1 MANQQVGFF
10 RRITGTVGRWLGG
23 SAVKAGPPTLQSG
36 WGRSWGIL
44 GTGSDGAYSNTPSDW
59 MSAAQYFVW
68 VANCVAARANAV
80 SSVPLKLYKR
90 STDPAQTDA
99 EEQTDH
105 PVIDLLRRVN
115 ELLLDEASF
124 KREGERS
131 LCVHGEW
138 VTSVS
143 TDSAGKPTELY
154 ILQPAA
160 LTINRD
166 PFTNYPESYN
176 YGGRVTFAPDQLI
189 RIYYPRLDDPV
200 MAQSPTAT
208 AIAAVNR
215 YEQAD
220 RAAETIDKAGGMTR
234 GILGT
239 DFAQMDTDSE
249 RFVAEWNS
257 KKINPAR
264 QHEDMFLPQGM
275 TRESGVLSAQE
286 QEREARMERLK
297 KEVFAAFSVPPAMAG
312 DYSDASVLANADQQ
326 ERNFWMVF
334 GVSELGLI
342 SEGLNT
348 QLLWRY
354 WPETRDEGLYLAFD
368 TSTVPALQEN
378 RLETA
383 QLEALWAEV
392 AGSRYSAMISTLNES
407 REYLGLDKINDPR
420 ADAIAFPEQLPG
432 PAKLDENGQPV
443 TEAEPLGTD
452 NIAQLRQISRD
463 YQTGKYTRSQAEK
476 LMKLSAPS
484 MSPEDLTALLVP
496 EDKAPA
502 DIVPDLTI
510 PETRPVVDVM
520 DAYNQDMISEP
531 QARVILKLALPEAD
545 EAMLT
550 QMLVRPASRVAQL
563 ASTPAVETAPAETPE
578 TEAPDAGADTE
589 EDAPEEVPVE
599 ELSPEDVALDD
610 DTAALL
616 EEALAVGAAKAFKP
630 RDPDSIKRGPDGK
643 FAPDPNAASNKPKGG
658 AVNYNDAPKRGKG
671 KKGKKPKMTE
681 EEKAAKRAEAK
692 AKRDAERAV
701 KLQADVDALREA
713 LVGLQGKDDPS
724 NLRKR
729 ISQQIDRV
737 QAKLDALKTGR
748 ESSTQKLLNEA
759 ATKAEAS
766 TGAMIA
772 LMLPALAAQQVL
784 DQVSLTDDPQTGVVM
799 EPAEELHIT
808 LAYLGKAAL
817 LPEPAQAQIMKV
829 VTDVARETAVP
840 LSFTV
845 KGSGRFTNPGGDALW
860 AGVGVDGLQELREC
874 LVCRLREAGVN
885 VPDDHGDYQ
894 PHVTLAYL
902 PTETAVALPSIQSVR
917 VDLNTLTLMLGGERY
932 DFPIGPQPMMPAMP
946 EAPEMDDEGED
957 EDEEPEDGED
967 DGEQMQGP
975 QIEQDA
981 EPESEAEDDKGDD
994 EEDDEDE
1001 GEMSGGV
1008 QAFKFVS
1015 AKAKPEP
1022 MPIVDFVGMHAIDAA
1037 TGTSLGVIEKISRFG
1052 EHGALTATKAEPV
1065 VYVNGTVYRAADVRV
1080 VPGVEE

>member
-1 MANQQVGFF
+1 MANQQVGFL
-10 RRITGTVGRWLGG
+10 RRVTGTVGRWLGG

-44 GTGSDGAYSNTPSDW
+44 GTGNDGAYSNTPSDW

-68 VANCVAARANAV
+68 VANCVAARANAI
-80 SSVPLKLYKR
+80 SSVPLKLYQR
-90 STDPAQTDA
+90 STDPDQTDPV
-99 EEQTDH
+99 EQTDH
-105 PVIDLLRRVN
+105 PVITLLRQVN
-115 ELLLDEASF
+115 EISLDEASF

-143 TDSAGKPTELY
+143 TDSDGKPTELY
-154 ILQPAA
+154 VLQPAA
-160 LTINRD
+160 ITINRD
-166 PFTNYPESYN
+166 PVSNYPESYN

-215 YEQAD
+215 YTLAD
-220 RAAETIDKAGGMTR
+220 QAAETIDKAGGMTR

-239 DFAQMDTDSE
+239 DFTMMDTDPE

-275 TRESGVLSAQE
+275 KRESGVLSAQE
-286 QEREARMERLK
+286 QEREARMDRLK

-326 ERNFWMVF
+326 ERNFWAMF
-334 GVSELGLI
+334 GLSELGLI

-354 WPETRDEGLYLAFD
+354 WPEAREAGLYLAFD
-368 TSTVPALQEN
+368 TSGVAALQEN

-392 AGSRYSAMISTLNES
+392 AGSRYAAMVSTLNEA
-407 REYLGLDKINDPR
+407 REYLGLKPIEDPR
-420 ADAIAFPEQLPG
+420 ADAIAFPEQLPA
-432 PAKLDENGQPV
+432 PAELDENGNPV
-443 TEAEPLGTD
+443 TEVEPVALSGD
-452 NIAQLRQISRD
+452 NMSQVRQVARD
-463 YQTGKYTRSQAEK
+463 YQVKKYTRSQAEALIK
-476 LMKLSAPS
+476 MAAPG
-484 MSPEDLTALLVP
+484 MTDEALAALLTPEDRAAV
-496 EDKAPA
+496 DVK
-502 DIVPDLTI
+502 PDLTI
-510 PETRPVVDVM
+510 PETRPVVDVL

-550 QMLVRPASRVAQL
+550 QMLVRPASRVAQQ
-563 ASTPAVETAPAETPE
+563 AAAGIEQPTVTEPVETSEPAETEADVPDEAVDEEADDGDDEEEIE
-578 TEAPDAGADTE
+578 TPD
-589 EDAPEEVPVE
+589 
-599 ELSPEDVALDD
+599 PEDIALDD

-616 EEALAVGAAKAFKP
+616 EEALAVGATKAFKP
-630 RDPDSIKRGPDGK
+630 RDPDTIKRGPDGK
-643 FAPDPNAASNKPKGG
+643 FAPDPNAESNRPKGG
-658 AVNYNDAPKRGKG
+658 AVNYNDPPKRGKG

-681 EEKAAKRAEAK
+681 AEKAAKRAEAK

-713 LVGLQGKDDPS
+713 LVGLEGKDDPS

-729 ISQQIDRV
+729 ISQQIERV
-737 QAKLDALKTGR
+737 QAKIDALKTGR

-759 ATKAEAS
+759 AAKAEAS
-766 TGAMIA
+766 TGAMVA
-772 LMLPALAAQQVL
+772 LMLPPDVAASLLSQMQLAG
-784 DQVSLTDDPQTGVVM
+784 DGDPQTGVMM

-808 LAYLGKAAL
+808 LVYLGKAAL
-817 LPEPAQAQIMKV
+817 LSDWTRSRIAEI
-829 VTDVARETAVP
+829 VAGVASETAVP

-860 AGVGVDGLQELREC
+860 AGVGVEGLQELRAC
-874 LVCRLREAGVN
+874 LVDRLRNAGIN
-885 VPDDHGDYQ
+885 VPMDHGDYQ
-894 PHVTLAYL
+894 PHITLAYL
-902 PTETAVALPSIQSVR
+902 PSDTAMALPSIQPMR
-917 VDLNTLTLMLGGERY
+917 ADLSSLTLMLGGERF
-932 DFPIGPQPMMPAMP
+932 DFALGTRFSMP
-946 EAPEMDDEGED
+946 G
-957 EDEEPEDGED
+957 
-967 DGEQMQGP
+967 
-975 QIEQDA
+975 A
-981 EPESEAEDDKGDD
+981 ENSVFATR
-994 EEDDEDE
+994 
-1001 GEMSGGV
+1001 
-1008 QAFKFVS
+1008 FVS
-1015 AKAKPEP
+1015 AKAEA

-1037 TGTSLGVIEKISRFG
+1037 TGTALGVIEKISRFG

-1080 VPGVEE
+1080 VPGENE

>member
-1 MANQQVGFF
+1 M
-10 RRITGTVGRWLGG
+10 G
-23 SAVKAGPPTLQSG
+23 SGDENTYG
-36 WGRSWGIL
+36 
-44 GTGSDGAYSNTPSDW
+44 NTPSDW
-59 MSAAQYFVW
+59 MEAAQYFVW
-68 VANCVAARANAV
+68 ASNCVLARANAIA
-80 SSVPLKLYKR
+80 SVPLKLYKR
-90 STDPAQTDA
+90 SADP
-99 EEQTDH
+99 EQTDPVEQTKH
-105 PVIDLLRRVN
+105 PIIELLRQVN
-115 ELLLDEASF
+115 TLTLDEASF
-124 KREGERS
+124 KREGERNLS
-131 LCVHGEW
+131 AHGEW
-138 VTSVS
+138 ITAVS
-143 TDSAGKPTELY
+143 ADSRGKPVELH

-160 LTINRD
+160 ITINRD
-166 PFTNYPESYN
+166 PISNYPESYT
-176 YGGRVTFAPDQLI
+176 YGGRVTYAPDQLI
-189 RIYYPRLDDPV
+189 RIYYPRLDDPIL
-200 MAQSPTAT
+200 AHSPTAIAVA
-208 AIAAVNR
+208 AINR
-215 YEQAD
+215 YITAD

-234 GILGT
+234 GILGADFSQIAT
-239 DFAQMDTDSE
+239 DQE
-249 RFVAEWNS
+249 RFVAEWNA

-275 TRESGVLSAQE
+275 KRESGVLSAQE
-286 QEREARMERLK
+286 QQREARMERLK
-297 KEVFAAFSVPPAMAG
+297 KEIFAAYSTPPSKAG

-326 ERNFWMVF
+326 DENFWMGF
-334 GVSELGLI
+334 GVPETSLI
-342 SEGLNT
+342 AEGLNT

-354 WPETRDEGLYLAFD
+354 WPESREQGLFLAFD
-368 TSTVPALQEN
+368 LSSVRALQESK
-378 RLETA
+378 LETA

-392 AGSRYSAMISTLNES
+392 AGSRYAAMVTTLNEA
-407 REYLGLDKINDPR
+407 REYLGLKSIEDPR

-432 PAKLDENGQPV
+432 PAALDENGNPV
-443 TEAEPLGTD
+443 TPTEPVALSGD
-452 NIAQLRQISRD
+452 NMSQVRQVARD
-463 YQTGKYTRSQAEK
+463 YQVKKYTRLQAEALIK
-476 LMKLSAPS
+476 MAAPG
-484 MSPEDLTALLVP
+484 MTDEALAALLTP
-496 EDKAPA
+496 EDKAA
-502 DIVPDLTI
+502 VDVKPDLTI

-550 QMLVRPASRVAQL
+550 QMLVRPASRVAQQ
-563 ASTPAVETAPAETPE
+563 AAAGTTPTTEPTPAETPE
-578 TEAPDAGADTE
+578 PTETQAPE
-589 EDAPEEVPVE
+589 EGAPEEVPAE
-599 ELSPEDVALDD
+599 PLSPEDVALDD

-616 EEALAVGAAKAFKP
+616 EEAMALGAAKAFKP
-630 RDPDSIKRGPDGK
+630 RDPDTIKRGPDGK

-671 KKGKKPKMTE
+671 RKGKKPKMTE
-681 EEKAAKRAEAK
+681 EEKAKKRAEAK

-701 KLQADVDALREA
+701 KLQADVDALRQA

-766 TGAMIA
+766 TGAMVA

-784 DQVSLTDDPQTGVVM
+784 DQVSLTDDAQTGVVM

-817 LPEPAQAQIMKV
+817 LPESAQAQIMKV

-902 PTETAVALPSIQSVR
+902 PTETAVALPSIQPVR
-917 VDLNTLTLMLGGERY
+917 VDLNTLTLMLAGERY
-932 DFPIGPQPMMPAMP
+932 DFPIGPQPMLPAMP

-967 DGEQMQGP
+967 GAEPMQGP
-975 QIEQDA
+975 ETEQDA
-981 EPESEAEDDKGDD
+981 EPESEA
-994 EEDDEDE
+994 DEDE
-1001 GEMSGGV
+1001 DEEEDEDEMSGGV